1 MKPLT
6 LFVIAATAVC
16 APAAAQ
22 YPSGYGQG
30 RPAAPPPPNR
40 TRQVDLRPPADFV
53 VANTQ
58 RQGTSQTV
66 EWVPRGQTVQRYNK
80 VITLN
85 TFVAKPGLT
94 PSTVLTAFAQRYR
107 AACPRAAVAPIILGG
122 GNTGVRIDCPRTPR
136 TGKPETVFARAVAAY
151 PAMAIVQ
158 YATTYYTMPAEAA
171 QARDFLGRVAV
182 R

>member
-6 LFVIAATAVC
+6 LLMIGATALGV
-16 APAAAQ
+16 PAAAQ
-22 YPSGYGQG
+22 YPSGYGQS
-30 RPAAPPPPNR
+30 RPAAPPAPNR
-40 TRQVDLRPPADFV
+40 TRQVDIRPPADFV

-58 RQGTSQTV
+58 RQGTTQIV
-66 EWVPRGQTVQRYNK
+66 EWVPRGQTARSYDK

-94 PSTVLTAFAQRYR
+94 PPAVLSAFAQRYR
-107 AACPRAAVAPIILGG
+107 AACPRATVAPIVLGG

-136 TGKPETVFARAVAAY
+136 TGKPETVFARAIAAY

-158 YATTYYTMPAEAA
+158 YATTYFTMPAEATH
-171 QARDFLGRVAV
+171 AREFLARVAV